1 MSTLRAGL
9 YIVSTPIGNMGDIS
23 KRAIDTLTLSDYIFA
38 EDTRVTKKLLDK
50 HNIHTPLKVYNDHSS
65 GATWGYIKDLID
77 QELVVS
83 LVSDAGTPL
92 ISDPGYKLVRELQN
106 SGYFVDVV
114 PGCCAPIAA
123 LVLSGLPTD
132 RFMFCGFL
140 PKTTQAKEKAFKEVG
155 SICATIIFFET
166 ATRLLAS
173 LEVALKI
180 FGNREIAVVREI
192 TKMYQEVKRG
202 KISEVTEFFGSSPA
216 RGEIVLLVSG
226 EATAQSIDIESY
238 AKELLCQGFSAKD
251 AVEMIHTQGG
261 QYSKQEIYT
270 VVNRVKAISAAIS
283 KKS

>member
-1 MSTLRAGL
+1 MSALRAGL

-23 KRAIDTLTLSDYIFA
+23 LRAIDTLALSHHIFA

-50 HNIHTPLKVYNDHSS
+50 HNICAPLKVYNDHSNDVV
-65 GATWGYIKDLID
+65 WQYIKDLID
-77 QELVVS
+77 QGLAVS

-140 PKTTQAKEKAFKEVG
+140 PKTTQAREKAFKDVG
-155 SICATIIFFET
+155 NICATTIFFET
-166 ATRLLAS
+166 ATRLHAS
-173 LEVALKI
+173 LEVVLKI
-180 FGNREIAVVREI
+180 LGNREIAVVREI

-202 KISEVTEFFGSSPA
+202 KVSEVMEFFASNPA
-216 RGEIVLLVSG
+216 RGEIVLLISG
-226 EATAQSIDIESY
+226 EEIVQLIDIESY
-238 AKELLCQGFSAKD
+238 AKDLLGKGFSAKD
-251 AVEMIHTQGG
+251 VVEMMHEQGG
-261 QYSKQEIYT
+261 QYSKKEIYK
-270 VVNRVKAISAAIS
+270 VVNYIKTLQMS
-283 KKS
+283 